1 MQVQV
6 AETGPCSRSITIQ
19 VPAAAI
25 REHVDAMYDS
35 ANQQVRMKGFRPGK
49 VPRKLLEKQFSAS
62 ILQEAKEQIVQRYLN
77 EACRDKQITPV
88 GRIMI
93 EKYEE
98 LKVQLD
104 AALEFTV
111 NIDVRPQFD
120 IGETKGLEIETYAT
134 EVTDEEIESALK
146 EIANQKRSIA
156 KVDEAAQKGD
166 FVKVDLRFLD
176 ENDGEIHQ
184 RKGVQLNT
192 NIPIAGVEPAAFEAA
207 LVGAK
212 AGAPVELALTFP
224 ANFEKDAY
232 RGKPGKAVLDVKEVL
247 RVTAPAIDDEMAKG
261 LDFDSLASLREDL
274 RTRIGS
280 EKDRIGKIQQ
290 EDQCLQQLLDR
301 HTFGLPGS
309 LIDEQQLASL
319 RQFAAR
325 LEQSGMQREDIEKKL
340 EESKGEARTDAE
352 RRVRLFFL
360 IEGVARQQKLF
371 VTENDVEGEVR
382 KIAQSNGVAPQAVV
396 EHLEKNNQMGELR
409 LALLER
415 KVRDFL
421 RENARLVDKK
431 AS

>member
-1 MQVQV
+1 
-6 AETGPCSRSITIQ
+6 
-19 VPAAAI
+19 
-25 REHVDAMYDS
+25 
-35 ANQQVRMKGFRPGK
+35 
-49 VPRKLLEKQFSAS
+49 
-62 ILQEAKEQIVQRYLN
+62 
-77 EACRDKQITPV
+77 
-88 GRIMI
+88 
-93 EKYEE
+93 
-98 LKVQLD
+98 
-104 AALEFTV
+104 
-111 NIDVRPQFD
+111 
-120 IGETKGLEIETYAT
+120 
-134 EVTDEEIESALK
+134 
-146 EIANQKRSIA
+146 
-156 KVDEAAQKGD
+156 
-166 FVKVDLRFLD
+166 
-176 ENDGEIHQ
+176 
-184 RKGVQLNT
+184 
-192 NIPIAGVEPAAFEAA
+192 
-207 LVGAK
+207 
-212 AGAPVELALTFP
+212 
-224 ANFEKDAY
+224 
-232 RGKPGKAVLDVKEVL
+232 VLDVKEVL
-247 RVTAPAIDDEMAKG
+247 RVTAPAIDDELAKG

-274 RTRIGS
+274 RTRIGT
-280 EKDRIGKIQQ
+280 EKERIGKIQQ

-309 LIDEQQLASL
+309 LVDEQQLASL

>member
-6 AETGPCSRSITIQ
+6 AETGPCSRSLTVQ
-19 VPAAAI
+19 VPVDAI
-25 REHVDAMYDS
+25 RDHVDAMYDS
-35 ANQQVRMKGFRPGK
+35 ANQQIRMKGFRPGK
-49 VPRKLLEKQFSAS
+49 VPRKLLEKQFSQS
-62 ILQEAKEQIVQRYLN
+62 ILKEAKEQIVQRFFN
-77 EACRDKQITPV
+77 DACREKQITPI

-93 EKYEE
+93 QNYEE
-98 LKVQLD
+98 LTVQVD
-104 AALEFTV
+104 VALEFTV
-111 NIDVRPQFD
+111 MLDVRPQFE
-120 IGETKGLEIETYAT
+120 IGETKGLEIQAFTT
-134 EVTDEEIESALK
+134 EVTEEEIDNALK
-146 EIANQKRSIA
+146 EIANQKRSIQ

-176 ENDGEIHQ
+176 ESGAEIHK

-192 NIPIAGVEPAAFEAA
+192 NIPIAGVEAEAFEKA

-212 AGAPVELALTFP
+212 TGQPIELAMTFP

-232 RGKPGKAVLDVKEVL
+232 RGKPGKAALEVLEVL
-247 RVTAPAIDDEMAKG
+247 RVSAPAIDDELAKG

-274 RTRIGS
+274 RGRIGT
-280 EKDRIGKIQQ
+280 EKERIGKLQQ

-301 HTFGLPGS
+301 HTFALPGS
-309 LIDEQQLASL
+309 LVEEQQIASL
-319 RQFAAR
+319 RSFAAR

-340 EESKGEARTDAE
+340 DESKDESKTDAE

-371 VTENDVEGEVR
+371 VTEGDVEGEVR
-382 KIAQSNGVAPQAVV
+382 KIAQANGVGPQAVV